1 MISVVIIANN
11 ESINIERCIKS
22 VSWSDDILVL
32 DSGSKDG
39 TQDLARAMGARV
51 DYREYD
57 NYANQ
62 RNYALDFGQLKY
74 QWVLHLD
81 ADEESTE
88 SLEREIFNIA
98 NSSGEKK
105 KGYLVPMKLIYMDRW
120 LRYAAMYPSYQAR
133 FGARDSLRFL
143 MVGHGHREVLPL
155 NEIGIVQGAIRHHN
169 FSKGISDWMIRHS
182 KYAAQEA
189 EQSISD
195 SGRPIRLSE
204 AFSAGV
210 VRRRF
215 YKSLSYRV
223 PFRPFAR
230 FVYVYIVSL
239 GFLDGFPGLR
249 YSFLMAIYQWMIDV
263 NIQEKGNRLSKVK
276 GD

>member
-22 VSWSDDILVL
+22 VSWSDDIFVL
-32 DSGSKDG
+32 DSGSVDG
-39 TQDLARAMGARV
+39 TQSLARAMGARV
-51 DYREYD
+51 GFREYD

-81 ADEESTE
+81 ADEESTA
-88 SLEREIFNIA
+88 SLEKEIFKIA
-98 NSSGEKK
+98 KLGGEKK
-105 KGYLVPMKLIYMDRW
+105 KGYLVPMKLIFMGRW
-120 LRYAAMYPSYQAR
+120 LRFAAMYPSYQAR
-133 FGARDSLRFL
+133 FGARDTLRFL
-143 MVGHGHREVLPL
+143 MVGHGHREALSL
-155 NEIGIVQGAIRHHN
+155 NEMGVLEGAIRHHN

-189 EQSISD
+189 EESILD
-195 SGRPIRLSE
+195 LAKPIRLSE
-204 AFSAGV
+204 AFGAGV

-215 YKSLSYRV
+215 FKSLSYRM
-223 PFRPFAR
+223 PFRPFVR
-230 FVYVYIVSL
+230 FFYVYVVSL

-249 YSFLMAIYQWMIDV
+249 YSFLMAIYQWMIDINV
-263 NIQEKGNRLSKVK
+263 QEKRIKAANGHV
-276 GD
+276 D